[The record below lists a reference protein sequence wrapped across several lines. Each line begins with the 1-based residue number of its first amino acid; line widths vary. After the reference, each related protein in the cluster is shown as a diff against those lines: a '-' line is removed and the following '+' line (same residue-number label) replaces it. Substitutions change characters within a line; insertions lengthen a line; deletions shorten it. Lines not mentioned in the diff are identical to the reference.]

1 MESEKTAQTGE
12 ETGQQAKPQE
22 TEDTR
27 DYKKLYQAE
36 VDNAKNQR
44 GRAQKA
50 EDKLSGMEKA
60 TEEAR
65 KKKLAENGKY
75 EELIAEMK
83 TENDALRKKSEYWD
97 EYETREKTE
106 LLEKLPEED
115 REDFSNL
122 SLGQI
127 KKVVGRL
134 TQTKPEA
141 LKEVHGAVKPAIKP
155 VGDWTEM
162 SAEEQREQ
170 WPNIMQEAREAGNTN

>member
-50 EDKLSGMEKA
+50 EDKLSGMEKT

-65 KKKLAENGKY
+65 KKKLADNGKY

-83 TENDALRKKSEYWD
+83 TENDTLRKKSDYWD
-97 EYETREKTE
+97 EYETKEKTE

-115 REDFSNL
+115 REEFGNL
-122 SLGQI
+122 NLTQI
-127 KKVVGRL
+127 KKVVKRL
-134 TQTKPEA
+134 TQAKPET
-141 LKEVHGAVKPAIKP
+141 LKEVHGAVKAVNIDKP
-155 VGDWTEM
+155 YAQM
-162 SAEEQREQ
+162 SDAERRAWHNQVLNQ
-170 WPNIMQEAREAGNTN
+170 KN

>member
-106 LLEKLPEED
+106 LLEMLPEED
-115 REDFSNL
+115 REEFGDL
-122 SLGQI
+122 SLSKL
-127 KKVVGRL
+127 KKIVTRL
-134 TQTKPEA
+134 SQPKPET
-141 LKEVHGAVKPAIKP
+141 LKEVHGAIKP
-155 VGDWTEM
+155 VRLDKQYSDMTD
-162 SAEEQREQ
+162 EERRAYYTQMANDRF
-170 WPNIMQEAREAGNTN
+170 NN